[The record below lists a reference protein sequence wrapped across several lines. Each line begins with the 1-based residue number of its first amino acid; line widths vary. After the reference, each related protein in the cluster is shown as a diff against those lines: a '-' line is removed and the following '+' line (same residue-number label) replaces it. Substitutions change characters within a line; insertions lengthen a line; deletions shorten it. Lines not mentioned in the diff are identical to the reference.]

1 MSFYLPSRLP
11 NVGTTIFSVM
21 SRLAAEHGAINLSQG
36 FPDFSPS
43 PALLERVTHHMA
55 AGANQYPPMAGVVAL
70 REAIA
75 EKVARLY
82 LATYDPESEVT
93 VTAGATQAIYTAIA
107 ASVRPGD
114 EVIVF
119 APVYDS
125 YVPGIELNGG
135 RAVFA
140 RLRFPEFK
148 PDWDEVR
155 ALITPRTRM
164 IIINSPH
171 NPSGSV
177 WSAEDMAML
186 ETLVRDTKIVVV
198 SDEVYE
204 HVVFDQE
211 GGGKGAAR
219 HQSVTRYPGLRERS
233 FVVSSFGKTY
243 HVTGWKVAYCLA
255 PRALMNEFRKAHQ
268 FIVFTVHHPTQL
280 ALADFMRERP
290 DFADKLAGFYQI
302 KRDFFRGQLEGSRFV
317 LLPCAGTYFQL
328 ATYAAISERA
338 RYEFRQAPD
347 HRPWRC
353 GDSRVGVQ
361 SGWRRPARDPLLLC
375 QERDDPRRGGG
386 AFAGAVVAS
395 DIASHQRRLF
405 DAVRPRMDGAL
416 PTSGLPLR
424 GRRSLGYRLRVPLA
438 RGFACRGLHFA
449 RRQYPTRGTACACG
463 ADIKKTRRIAG
474 SGLKPAPL
482 RGRRRRR

>member
-1 MSFYLPSRLP
+1 MALFLPSRLP
-11 NVGTTIFSVM
+11 NVGTTIFTVM

-43 PALLERVTHHMA
+43 PRLLDRVTHHMA
-55 AGANQYPPMAGVVAL
+55 VGANQYPPMAGVPSL

-82 LATYDPESEVT
+82 LATYDPDTEVT

-107 ASVRPGD
+107 ACVRPGD

-135 RAVFA
+135 HAVYA
-140 RLRFPEFK
+140 HLRFPEFK

-177 WSAEDMAML
+177 WSADDMAML
-186 ETLVRDTKIVVV
+186 ESLVRDTKIVVV

-204 HVVFDQE
+204 HVVFDQNE
-211 GGGKGAAR
+211 GGKERLR
-219 HQSVTRYPGLRERS
+219 HESVTRYPGLRERS
-233 FVVSSFGKTY
+233 KTY

-268 FIVFTVHHPTQL
+268 FIVFTVHHPAQL
-280 ALADFMRERP
+280 ALADFMREQP
-290 DFADKLAGFYQI
+290 EFADNLASFYQA
-302 KRDFFRGQLEGSRFV
+302 KRDFFRQQLEGSRFV

-328 ATYAAISERA
+328 ATYAAISDE
-338 RYEFRQAPD
+338 PD
-347 HRPWRC
+347 TRFVQRLTKEHGVAAIPVSAFNPD
-353 GDSRVGVQ
+353 GEDQRVI
-361 SGWRRPARDPLLLC
+361 RFC
-375 QERDDPRRGGG
+375 
-386 AFAGAVVAS
+386 FAKNEATLAAAGE
-395 DIASHQRRLF
+395 
-405 DAVRPRMDGAL
+405 
-416 PTSGLPLR
+416 
-424 GRRSLGYRLRVPLA
+424 RLRAL
-438 RGFACRGLHFA
+438 
-449 RRQYPTRGTACACG
+449 
-463 ADIKKTRRIAG
+463 
-474 SGLKPAPL
+474 
-482 RGRRRRR
+482 